1 MLAGWTRTSPALSVP
16 SSLRTGRY
24 LTVTEIKLR
33 LHEEGYS
40 HGQIDGPLLKKQ
52 LMDAIAD
59 ARRERA
65 TQSKI
70 GKA

>member
-1 MLAGWTRTSPALSVP
+1 MDPNLTTLERAFQLAA
-16 SSLRTGRY
+16 TGRY
-24 LTVTEIKLR
+24 LTVSEIKLR

-52 LMDAIAD
+52 LMDAIAN
-59 ARRERA
+59 ARHERGKK
-65 TQSKI
+65 SKI